1 MHLTDEIESEKRI
14 YFGKRR
20 QKKIPAGKKGGKPTG
35 IRRGNL
41 IDH

>member
-1 MHLTDEIESEKRI
+1 MKLSRKRGFI
-14 YFGKRR
+14 LENEDK
-20 QKKIPAGKKGGKPTG
+20 KKIPAGKKGGKPTG